1 MRFRSFV
8 VAAALVAVALPG
20 CKKKKEK
27 EDPPPAAEPAPLA
40 PAPGPGPA
48 APAQGGA
55 VNAGPFSIERTTFA
69 RGEPINVTYNRDMTT
84 PPGQQHWI
92 TLAKPG
98 DVESAW
104 GVWHYVKQGATT
116 DKVVAPTAGQ
126 WEIRLHDL
134 YPRNAAKVLGRQII
148 TVN

>member
-1 MRFRSFV
+1 MSFRS
-8 VAAALVAVALPG
+8 LIVAVALVALVVPG

-27 EDPPPAAEPAPLA
+27 EDAAPPAEVAAQPAA
-40 PAPGPGPA
+40 PAPA
-48 APAQGGA
+48 APAQPTG
-55 VNAGPFSIERTTFA
+55 VNAGAFSIERTTFN
-69 RGEPINVTYNRDMTT
+69 RGEPIVVTYNRDMTT

-104 GVWHYVKQGATT
+104 GVWHYVKQSA
-116 DKVVAPTAGQ
+116 KVDQVTAPTAGQ
-126 WEIRLHDL
+126 WEIRLHDV
-134 YPRNAAKVLGRQII
+134 YPRNASKVLARQII

>member
-1 MRFRSFV
+1 MRFRSIV
-8 VAAALVAVALPG
+8 VAAALLAVALPG

-27 EDPPPAAEPAPLA
+27 EEPPPAAEPAPIAPAPAA
-40 PAPGPGPA
+40 PAPGA
-48 APAQGGA
+48 GG
-55 VNAGPFSIERTTFA
+55 VNAGAFTIDRTTFA
-69 RGEPINVTYNRDMTT
+69 RNEPIHVTYNRDMTT

-92 TLAKPG
+92 TLAKPT

-104 GVWHYVKQGATT
+104 GVWHYVKQGAAT
-116 DKVVAPTAGQ
+116 DTVTAPTAGQ

-134 YPRNAAKVLGRQII
+134 YPRYAAKVIGRQII

>member
-1 MRFRSFV
+1 MSYRHFV
-8 VAAALVAVALPG
+8 VALALIAAFAPG
-20 CKKKKEK
+20 CKKKEKK
-27 EDPPPAAEPAPLA
+27 EDPA
-40 PAPGPGPA
+40 PAQPAQQVAAPGAAAPA
-48 APAQGGA
+48 APAQPTG
-55 VNAGPFSIERTTFA
+55 VNAGAFSIERTTFA
-69 RGEPINVTYNRDMTT
+69 RGEPIIVTYNTDMTT
-84 PPGQQHWI
+84 PGGQQHWI

-104 GVWHYVKQGATT
+104 GVWHYVPQSAKT

-134 YPRNAAKVLGRQII
+134 YPRYAAKVMARQVV